1 MNDNNDDDDYDD
13 DDSCK
18 IRHWPRIHSLGALLV
33 HLFWGFRTAHQTKK
47 TKFKG
52 SDFRTSHSF
61 CNSLKLNI

>member
-47 TKFKG
+47 QNLKAQ
-52 SDFRTSHSF
+52 TSEHHIHF
-61 CNSLKLNI
+61 VTL